1 MPRGNPGRHAARHR
15 ATRTPLRQR
24 VSLPDSRKVS
34 VVVAP
39 LATVAVVGA
48 GVTLTGL
55 HDDAP
60 SRAAADLGAAS
71 ASDADARSVV
81 SAGERGAGVSRD
93 LDRLTPKVTDHD
105 WATADL
111 NVYTDPDD
119 DAHRLD
125 DIEDG
130 AKLGVTGTTKGA
142 FTEIVVDG
150 RAAWVH
156 SDYVVDKK
164 PVDPAHL
171 PLVFKPCPASASVEH
186 GLTTSMIRVWEV
198 VCNAFPEVTTYGGL
212 AARPEHNTGKA
223 LDVMV
228 YGDTDL
234 GYRIAEFVQ
243 AHASELNLYDLIY
256 RQHIWT
262 PVRASEGWR
271 LMPDRGSPTAN
282 HMDHVHIG
290 VN

>member
-1 MPRGNPGRHAARHR
+1 MPRGNPGRHVARHR
-15 ATRTPLRQR
+15 AERPPLSARLP
-24 VSLPDSRKVS
+24 LPDSGKVA
-34 VVVAP
+34 VIAAP
-39 LATVAVVGA
+39 LATVAAVGV
-48 GVTLTGL
+48 GVAVSGGARPAT
-55 HDDAP
+55 
-60 SRAAADLGAAS
+60 ADLGAS
-71 ASDADARSVV
+71 ASSDLGARSAVGV
-81 SAGERGAGVSRD
+81 GARTAALSRD
-93 LDRLTPKVTDHD
+93 LDRLAPEVTGHD

-119 DAHRLD
+119 HARQLD
-125 DIEDG
+125 EIKSG
-130 AKLGVTGTTKGA
+130 SKIGVTGTTQGA
-142 FTEIVVDG
+142 FTQVVANG

-156 SDYVVDKK
+156 SAYVADKK
-164 PVDPAHL
+164 PVDPASIG
-171 PLVFKPCPASASVEH
+171 LVFKPCPATASVEH

-198 VCNAFPEVTTYGGL
+198 VCNAFPQVHTYGGL
-212 AARPEHNTGKA
+212 ANRPEHNTGKA

-228 YGDTDL
+228 YGDTAL

-271 LMPDRGSPTAN
+271 LMPNRGSATAN